1 MAVADTDINIAEL
14 TENGGGGGGVL
25 PDLVQEITYND
36 LKQKRDNGTLMVGV
50 WYRITD
56 YRATTSQEYT
66 KAAGKRF
73 DILALAVSAN
83 QLNEECK
90 VAEHRGSDDFEGRDL
105 SAWKIWY
112 RLDNDP
118 KFAWWCDGEMYRTQ
132 KYGYDLVMKYV
143 GTSDEEPGYQHKFF
157 SRLEGSYI
165 SVFAKEKSGSNIDV
179 KIVYPTWDTTDRL
192 NISYIGNIEGR
203 GIVYRMID
211 EFDNDLPYDFQNM
224 QFARNKIITHNV
236 SEFVGSYAVYKDGH
250 SYNYTVDPETEY
262 LFTFHNCFERKKE
275 VCKNYFP
282 PIYRNLNSNY
292 EAFLG
297 GNVFV
302 ESRCNCNEIKSDWFR
317 DNTVNFG
324 EFIGVT
330 SLSASISEN
339 LIKKANNLTI
349 RGSYFSY
356 NNILSLANLVSE
368 FSFTNSNI
376 LGSSNIKANYTVE
389 GITLNKNVENL
400 IVDTNI
406 QSAYGDILSIPA
418 NDRRNKVAYRNP
430 ADPYDRN
437 IMIRYTD
444 DNQGSTAKDTTYDNS
459 KSGLNANNTQD
470 AIDELGANL
479 GEIDNRVNAL
489 VDVAELANVQAEN
502 VGYGSTNVGAE
513 LDSVNSAISLYQL
526 IEPTSYER
534 NKIIKAINTTYNSN
548 GNGYAIFSVVGGKKY
563 KVDCTSINNDYSG
576 AFYYDANNRK
586 QNLLQGVN
594 IVYNE
599 EIITIPSG
607 VTTLYMNKAYGLPIC
622 RENTKASD
630 LETELTKTQIDGG
643 KVATN
648 SLFVFVRGR
657 NTILP
662 NGEDCEHIT
671 INRHFDESND
681 FGIRFGNKDTTI
693 NKNFDFYGFTLT
705 PRVGEQISKI
715 NYETEGTISRISSAT
730 TDFILPFVVTADN
743 NADGDFPTNTTYF
756 TGGFHG
762 YDNKT
767 SGNYTPTMR
776 EISKKVWCDGKLME
790 INSYAYCNVCK
801 IEVVNRIQ
809 GANTEKADG
818 SGREILEQTIRIE
831 VTANDAK
838 IDVELEA
845 LENVTLHQLHGFG
858 IYQDYANYRFIG
870 EDDGELL
877 AKTTYKNSNGMC
889 DSMAIIGSHEVRM
902 SLDLNFGIGTKNKTS
917 NLFTTNAPKGYFKL
931 INEPLSLVA
940 GRKLYYRGRY
950 DLIK

>member
-56 YRATTSQEYT
+56 YHATTSQEYT
-66 KAAGKRF
+66 KAANKRF
-73 DILALAVSAN
+73 DILALAVAPNNLS
-83 QLNEECK
+83 EECR
-90 VAEHRGSDDFEGRDL
+90 VLRHSGSNDFEGRDL

-157 SRLEGSYI
+157 ARLEGSYI
-165 SVFAKEKSGSNIDV
+165 SVYADGKEGNVNV
-179 KIVYPTWDTTDRL
+179 KFVYPTWSSSEML
-192 NISYIGNIEGR
+192 YFKFVGNIDGK
-203 GIVYRMID
+203 GIIYRMID

-356 NNILSLANLVSE
+356 NNILSLTNLVSE

-389 GITLNKNVENL
+389 GITLNKNVDNL

-470 AIDELGANL
+470 AIDELGGNL
-479 GEIDNRVNAL
+479 GWFSIKHLTIAPTDMTLTNIVAIDQQQIQDIINSANNNDKFLILFNFVLSEDMRIKWSLFPQIQGYYIDENNNIHL
-489 VDVAELANVQAEN
+489 LSYVDVD
-502 VGYGSTNVGAE
+502 GY
-513 LDSVNSAISLYQL
+513 SLIG
-526 IEPTSYER
+526 IE
-534 NKIIKAINTTYNSN
+534 
-548 GNGYAIFSVVGGKKY
+548 GY
-563 KVDCTSINNDYSG
+563 KVKVSLNINLTNS
-576 AFYYDANNRK
+576 FCNIHTETNRLMLTQEEYDAMPYHN
-586 QNLLQGVN
+586 
-594 IVYNE
+594 
-599 EIITIPSG
+599 
-607 VTTLYMNKAYGLPIC
+607 
-622 RENTKASD
+622 
-630 LETELTKTQIDGG
+630 
-643 KVATN
+643 
-648 SLFVFVRGR
+648 
-657 NTILP
+657 P
-662 NGEDCEHIT
+662 NCE
-671 INRHFDESND
+671 
-681 FGIRFGNKDTTI
+681 
-693 NKNFDFYGFTLT
+693 Y
-705 PRVGEQISKI
+705 
-715 NYETEGTISRISSAT
+715 
-730 TDFILPFVVTADN
+730 
-743 NADGDFPTNTTYF
+743 
-756 TGGFHG
+756 
-762 YDNKT
+762 
-767 SGNYTPTMR
+767 
-776 EISKKVWCDGKLME
+776 
-790 INSYAYCNVCK
+790 
-801 IEVVNRIQ
+801 
-809 GANTEKADG
+809 
-818 SGREILEQTIRIE
+818 
-831 VTANDAK
+831 
-838 IDVELEA
+838 
-845 LENVTLHQLHGFG
+845 
-858 IYQDYANYRFIG
+858 
-870 EDDGELL
+870 
-877 AKTTYKNSNGMC
+877 
-889 DSMAIIGSHEVRM
+889 
-902 SLDLNFGIGTKNKTS
+902 
-917 NLFTTNAPKGYFKL
+917 
-931 INEPLSLVA
+931 
-940 GRKLYYRGRY
+940 
-950 DLIK
+950 LIK